1 MKSCRAG
8 LFGERCVFESF
19 LFLIHGNIGF
29 YGGMLHVRLLRRIR
43 NDKRAFRTALDDG
56 REILYTVHEIGPCG
70 PSWSANMAGKLF
82 QDDYDYGAVV
92 REYYIDQMGQPYVRE
107 SSYEMM
113 FHGPGDHIGTP
124 GPLTGTREYN
134 ISFSQL
140 RAAARTAGQRAYM
153 EISETNWEAAVKNVS
168 PGKKRKRMR
177 GLKYS
182 GE

>member
-1 MKSCRAG
+1 
-8 LFGERCVFESF
+8 
-19 LFLIHGNIGF
+19 
-29 YGGMLHVRLLRRIR
+29 
-43 NDKRAFRTALDDG
+43 
-56 REILYTVHEIGPCG
+56 
-70 PSWSANMAGKLF
+70 MAGKLF

-140 RAAARTAGQRAYM
+140 RAAARTAGRNELGSGGQKRQPRQEEKEDAGAQIQR
-153 EISETNWEAAVKNVS
+153 
-168 PGKKRKRMR
+168 RMTAGRITGGSGR
-177 GLKYS
+177 GPLFCRRS
-182 GE
+182 GAGGGL